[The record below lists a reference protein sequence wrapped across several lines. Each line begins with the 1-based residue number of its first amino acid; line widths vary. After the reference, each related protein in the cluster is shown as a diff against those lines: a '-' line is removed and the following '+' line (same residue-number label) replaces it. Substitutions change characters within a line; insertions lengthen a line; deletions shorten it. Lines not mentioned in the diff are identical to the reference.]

1 MLILACAILLFL
13 AFLVNRGADLGL
25 SVLGYVLLAGVAFAL
40 HHVFPI
46 PWRRP

>member
-1 MLILACAILLFL
+1 MFALLAAVFVFL